1 VNHQR
6 HIIRE
11 AIVAALA
18 AAGTSAASRV
28 YDCPTDVRTVFPSLV
43 VEDLAE
49 QQEANTLPG
58 GGSRLIERT
67 LLIEVTAEIQ
77 QNTAPARARDQ
88 LLADVERVIGGLSI
102 AGVKSIVPTSF
113 APDRN
118 GSGERPIFVGR
129 QRFDVLYITTQA
141 DPASMY

>member
-1 VNHQR
+1 MNHQR

-18 AAGTSAASRV
+18 AAGTAAGARV
-28 YDCPTDVRTVFPSLV
+28 YDCPTDVRTVFPALV

-49 QQEANTLPG
+49 QQSANTLPG
-58 GGSRLIERT
+58 GGSRLIERM
-67 LLIEVTAEIQ
+67 LMIEVTAEIQ
-77 QNTAPARARDQ
+77 QTATPARVRDQ

-113 APDRN
+113 APDRD

-129 QRFDVLYITTQA
+129 QRFDVFYVTTQA